1 VIIPVFKTGGRRL
14 SAATVGST
22 PTRFRHNSLLNIS
35 SQVTVYA
42 GLTDLPYMAQRLRKR
57 DVSDRW
63 KSRFDPMTDGIL
75 VNGE

>member
-1 VIIPVFKTGGRRL
+1 
-14 SAATVGST
+14 
-22 PTRFRHNSLLNIS
+22 LLNIS